1 MPQAIINATT
11 TRSRPLSDTVRCT
24 TRTASFSLADCILL
38 RSSMASAAALCFSR
52 RACLLKSSASLYL
65 NSFLPHPFLSQNEQ
79 RQKCTASRLGVKC
92 EGPTYFAHG
101 KSRWR
106 SVILE
111 AERATGMLGGSTT
124 AGSSCVA
131 STEVLTRPR
140 WDVDEAV
147 TPNPNRVRLRS
158 IVAK

>member
-1 MPQAIINATT
+1 MPQAITNATT

-24 TRTASFSLADCILL
+24 TRTASLSLADCILL

-52 RACLLKSSASLYL
+52 RACLLKSLASLNL
-65 NSFLPHPFLSQNEQ
+65 DSLLSQLLLSQKEQ
-79 RQKCTASRLGVKC
+79 RQECTASRLGMKR
-92 EGPTYFAHG
+92 EGPTYFANG

-124 AGSSCVA
+124 SGSSREA
-131 STEVLTRPR
+131 SAEVLTRPR
-140 WDVDEAV
+140 LDVDEAV
-147 TPNPNRVRLRS
+147 TPKPNDVRLKS
-158 IVAK
+158 IVTK